1 MSEFAIRRAQL
12 SDAAVIALHRARMF
26 QEMGDVPP
34 EMFEPLRS
42 GAERWLREAFA
53 RGEYVGWLATSASST
68 EVIAGVGVQLRRV
81 APHPAK
87 INGKAAIGQGRHAIV
102 INVFTEPAWRRR
114 GLGELLMKEI
124 IEFAKAERLDRLV
137 LHASK
142 HGRGL
147 YERLGFVAT
156 NGMRFGG
163 ELSVEPSTAPK

>member
-12 SDAAVIALHRARMF
+12 SDAAIIALHRARMF
-26 QEMGDVPP
+26 QEMGDVPE

-53 RGEYVGWLATSASST
+53 SGEYIGWLAAPTSSAD
-68 EVIAGVGVQLRRV
+68 VIAGAGVQLRRV

-87 INGKAAIGQGRHAIV
+87 RDGKPAIGRGMHAIV

-114 GLGELLMKEI
+114 GLGEMLMKEI
-124 IEFAKAERLDRLV
+124 IAFAKTEQLDRLV

-142 HGRGL
+142 YGRGL
-147 YERLGFVAT
+147 YERLGFVDT
-156 NGMRFGG
+156 NEMRFGG
-163 ELSVEPSTAPK
+163 DLYAS